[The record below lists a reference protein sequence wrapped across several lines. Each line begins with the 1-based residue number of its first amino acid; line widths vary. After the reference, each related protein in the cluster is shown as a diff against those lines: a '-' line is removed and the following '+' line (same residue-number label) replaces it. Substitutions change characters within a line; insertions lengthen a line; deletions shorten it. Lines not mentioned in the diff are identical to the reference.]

1 MTARVTTKQA
11 CCLGGSMNATFDN
24 EFSRSHGLEVLGG
37 GGQQQDLSYLAP
49 LLLADELPG
58 GTPRA
63 QPDLSYLAPLL
74 LADEL
79 PGGTPRAQ
87 PDLSY
92 LAPLLLGG

>member
-1 MTARVTTKQA
+1 
-11 CCLGGSMNATFDN
+11 MNATFDN
-24 EFSRSHGLEVLGG
+24 EFSRHGLEVLGG

-79 PGGTPRAQ
+79 PGGTPQGQ
-87 PDLSY
+87 PGLSY